1 MMGNRILITGGAGFI
16 GSFLSD
22 HFLGRGDT
30 VRILDNLDPQVHSG
44 GKPDYLAPDAE
55 LIVADV
61 RDKDAILCA
70 LEGVD
75 IIIHAAAAVGVGQS
89 MYRVRHYVDVNA
101 CGVATLLEALIERR
115 QAVRKLVVLTSMTG
129 YGEGVY
135 RRPSDGRLLRP
146 AIRTPEDVRTY
157 GWDILDPETGEILE
171 PVPTP
176 EDAALQA
183 RNVYALSKRWQEEL
197 ALSIGDVYGFPT
209 TCLRL
214 FNVYGPRQ
222 SLTNPY
228 TGVLAI
234 FLSRLLNGEP
244 PVVYEDGRQTRDF
257 ISVHDV
263 VRAVQSAIDTPNSDG
278 RVFNIGSGIP
288 RSIGDVART
297 LARLVGREDLQPN
310 ITQTFRKGDIRHC
323 FADCSHARDVLG
335 FAPIVDWETSLLE
348 IAEWCTGKPAI
359 DRFGQADRELRLH
372 GLVVE

>member
-1 MMGNRILITGGAGFI
+1 MGDRILITGGAGFI

-22 HFLGRGDT
+22 HFLGRGDM
-30 VRILDNLDPQVHSG
+30 VRVLDNLDSQVHSG

-61 RDKDAILCA
+61 RDKDAILCV

-115 QAVRKLVVLTSMTG
+115 QEVRKLVVLTSMTS

-146 AIRTPEDVRTY
+146 AIRTPEYVRTY
-157 GWDILDPETGEILE
+157 GWDILDPETGEMLE
-171 PVPTP
+171 PVPTQ

-183 RNVYALSKRWQEEL
+183 RNVYALSKKWQEEL
-197 ALSIGDVYGFPT
+197 ALSIGDAYGFPT

-222 SLTNPY
+222 SLANPY

-263 VRAVQSAIDTPNSDG
+263 VRAVQSAVDTPDSNG
-278 RVFNIGSGIP
+278 QVFNIGSGIP

-297 LARLVGREDLQPN
+297 LARLVGREDLQPD

-323 FADCSHARDVLG
+323 FADCSRARDVLG
-335 FAPIVDWETSLLE
+335 FVPVVNWETSLLE
-348 IAEWCTGKPAI
+348 IAEWCAGKPVI
-359 DRFGQADRELRLH
+359 DRFRQADRELRLH
-372 GLVVE
+372 GLIAE

>member
-16 GSFLSD
+16 GSFLGD

-115 QAVRKLVVLTSMTG
+115 QTVRKLVVLTSMTG

-157 GWDILDPETGEILE
+157 GWDILDP
-171 PVPTP
+171 
-176 EDAALQA
+176 
-183 RNVYALSKRWQEEL
+183 
-197 ALSIGDVYGFPT
+197 GDG
-209 TCLRL
+209 
-214 FNVYGPRQ
+214 
-222 SLTNPY
+222 
-228 TGVLAI
+228 
-234 FLSRLLNGEP
+234 
-244 PVVYEDGRQTRDF
+244 
-257 ISVHDV
+257 
-263 VRAVQSAIDTPNSDG
+263 
-278 RVFNIGSGIP
+278 
-288 RSIGDVART
+288 
-297 LARLVGREDLQPN
+297 
-310 ITQTFRKGDIRHC
+310 
-323 FADCSHARDVLG
+323 
-335 FAPIVDWETSLLE
+335 
-348 IAEWCTGKPAI
+348 
-359 DRFGQADRELRLH
+359 
-372 GLVVE
+372 